1 MLNDIHKPRPIV
13 STANAEVDL
22 LNPLVSQ
29 IHAEDIALALS
40 RVVRYSGHSAT
51 PFTVGQHTLLCRN
64 IAVRMLSH
72 KVGSQTFDD
81 VVDAVT
87 LHDAHEAYTGDIA
100 RPLKMLLNVDGAIDR
115 LENRLDAV
123 IRARFSPKYWPTLKN
138 AVKEVDNAAL
148 SAEVHAFFPA
158 VLGRWGSLPDP
169 HPDDVGMATSIGDW
183 SQFEVATSI
192 LHTLRKMEHRA

>member
-1 MLNDIHKPRPIV
+1 MLNDIHKPRPII

-64 IAVRMLSH
+64 IAFRMLSH

-158 VLGRWGSLPDP
+158 VLDRWGSLPDP
-169 HPDDVGMATSIGDW
+169 HPNDVDMATSIGGW

-192 LHTLRKMEHRA
+192 LHILRKMEHKA

>member
-22 LNPLVSQ
+22 LNPLVNQ

-51 PFTVGQHTLLCRN
+51 PFTVGQHTLLCRS
-64 IAVRMLSH
+64 IAFRKFGLMT
-72 KVGSQTFDD
+72 TFHAFDNMMA
-81 VVDAVT
+81 AVT

-100 RPLKMLLNVDGAIDR
+100 RPLKMLLNADGVIDR

-123 IRARFSPKYWPTLKN
+123 IRARFNVEYCPTIKD

-169 HPDDVGMATSIGDW
+169 HPDDVDMATSIGDW
-183 SQFEVATSI
+183 SQIAVSSSLHHI
-192 LHTLRKMEHRA
+192 LMRMEYKA